1 MSKDD
6 SIKKTVTIGLSAAI
20 FFVLSCFAS
29 IPVGFNVSIETSVA
43 FLAFIAVAF
52 GPAVGFY
59 VGLIGN
65 TIKDFILFGNVSWNW
80 VLCSALIGFIYG
92 LPHKIIDLKYQVFTK
107 KKIVYFWLYQVAFNF
122 IIWGFFAPQ
131 SDLLIYGQ
139 PPKLVYLQSFLIVIS
154 NILAYS
160 VVGIKLMSM
169 YSCHYNK
176 QATLIK
182 INNS

>member
-6 SIKKTVTIGLSAAI
+6 SIKKTVTIGLSTAI

-29 IPVGFNVSIETSVA
+29 IPVGFNVRIEIAAA
-43 FLAFIAVAF
+43 FLAFIAFAF
-52 GPAVGFY
+52 GPMVGFY
-59 VGLIGN
+59 VGLIGH

-92 LPHKIIDLKYQVFTK
+92 LPYKIIDLKYKVFTK
-107 KKIVYFWLYQVAFNF
+107 KKSFYLWFYQFFCNF
-122 IIWGFFAPQ
+122 IIWGFLAPQ
-131 SDLLIYGQ
+131 SDLLIYRQ

-160 VVGIKLMSM
+160 AVGMKLISM
-169 YSCHYNK
+169 YSCHYIK
-176 QATLIK
+176 QDTLIK
-182 INNS
+182 INNY